1 MQKITKKSITIS
13 NLIILGLKFNSIL
26 KQRLTMRSEQ
36 SKLIDLIRLKQPI
49 LLDCP
54 RSKKIG

>member
-1 MQKITKKSITIS
+1 MQKITKKSITMP

-26 KQRLTMRSEQ
+26 KQRSTMQSEQ
-36 SKLIDLIRLKQPI
+36 SKLVDLIRLKQPI
-49 LLDCP
+49 LLDCL